1 VDLLW
6 LAGDSNGL
14 LSLSFARD
22 AFLVRASQ
30 ELDQA
35 NASMSEK
42 EFQLQGVGDPRLA
55 VHATSAHPAWL
66 WSTDGNKVLWANPVG
81 ALLFGAANGAMLA
94 RKTFGPADTHRRQ
107 VAQLAGRL
115 LPDGPIRLERLRGFG
130 AALGRLM
137 TCSCARLAFP
147 DGTHGILIA
156 ATETRGQPMPL
167 IERLQRL
174 VEDVETPIV
183 AFARDGL
190 FVGASNA
197 ARALPGFPNLAES
210 LVENLADAGLDAAR
224 SDALENGS
232 VELPIGAGRMVLQRV
247 GTGSDVGLVALIAP
261 GAEAALRPSRRA
273 TAAAAPAIE
282 TAGRPTPLQPAAT
295 AQPGEAPVPTATPA
309 PSVTSAANGRRDPLR
324 FTWQMDADGRFSFG
338 ADAFTRLIGPGVAA
352 GFGRPWQ
359 DIADAFG
366 LDPKG
371 RVLEAVATRET
382 WSGITIYWPVE
393 GGGRLP
399 VELTGLPVY
408 DADRNF
414 LGYRG
419 FGVCSVL
426 DSLAHLEQLRGL
438 APADDPSAPPIPPA
452 DTVRADLQHVTAAEP
467 PTECAVVAFAPPS
480 TRASIANDTSPN
492 TDLHEPVEMPEN
504 VVPFRPPG
512 DQKSP
517 TLTPGEN
524 NAFDELARQLSA
536 RLDHDNDS
544 GATSEPSQPEWLA
557 KPEPPPRGESGRD
570 RALLDLLP
578 SGVLIYRLDRLL
590 YANPAFL
597 ERIGYDS
604 LHSLEQAGGLETL
617 YVEPGVSSTSSTSE
631 TGTPVTI
638 SASHEFSEPTPS
650 TDGRLF
656 SISWDGE
663 AAHALMF
670 SSEQPIAPAESVP
683 SNGAPADAASA
694 QQASEPTAQAESPP
708 QAASQG
714 STQDSTHGSTQASAE
729 DLAAILDT
737 MAEGI
742 VMFDADGNIRACNR
756 RAEALFGYD
765 STEFA
770 RRNFAELFAPE
781 SQRVVGA
788 YLESVMGADVASLAD
803 HGCDVLARV
812 KRGSIIP
819 LTMTMGRPRP
829 DRPNFFAVFRDISQ
843 SGKSADAAQVPQ
855 ADDPTANAKDNI
867 KDNTKD
873 DMLARISR
881 EVGAPLNAILAFSEA
896 MIGERPGS
904 FGSERYLEY
913 ARDIHAS
920 GERVM
925 AVINDLLQLSR
936 IETGTLDLAFADQ
949 NLNEMV
955 ENCVSVMQPQAN
967 RERIIIRTSLAQA
980 LPPVLAD
987 GRALRQI
994 TMNLIGNSIH
1004 LANPA
1009 GQVIVSTALSD
1020 VGEVV
1025 LRVRDTGHGLN
1036 DNEIAAALE
1045 PIRHASSDQASN
1057 GSAVNLSLTKALV
1070 EANRARFHIKPGGR
1084 SGTLIEVVFS
1094 HAVARA

>member
-1 VDLLW
+1 
-6 LAGDSNGL
+6 
-14 LSLSFARD
+14 
-22 AFLVRASQ
+22 
-30 ELDQA
+30 
-35 NASMSEK
+35 MSHK
-42 EFQLQGVGDPRLA
+42 EFQLQGIGDPRLA
-55 VHATSAHPAWL
+55 VHATSAHAAWL
-66 WSTDGNKVLWANPVG
+66 WSTDGHKVLWANPVG
-81 ALLFGAANGAMLA
+81 ARLFGAANGAALA
-94 RKTFGPADTHRRQ
+94 RKTFGPTDIHRRQ

-147 DGTHGILIA
+147 DGNQGILIA
-156 ATETRGQPMPL
+156 AAETRGQPMPL

-174 VEDVETPIV
+174 VEDVEAPMV

-190 FVGASNA
+190 FVGASKA
-197 ARALPGFPNLAES
+197 ARGLAGFPSLAE
-210 LVENLADAGLDAAR
+210 AGLDAAR
-224 SDALENGS
+224 GSALENGR
-232 VELPIGAGRMVLQRV
+232 VELPIGTGRMVLQRV
-247 GTGSDVGLVALIAP
+247 GSGSDVGLVALIAP
-261 GAEAALRPSRRA
+261 AAETALRSGRRA
-273 TAAAAPAIE
+273 PSAAAPANDAAE
-282 TAGRPTPLQPAAT
+282 RPAPPQPAAT
-295 AQPGEAPVPTATPA
+295 GGTTARPSDAPVPTSTP
-309 PSVTSAANGRRDPLR
+309 AANGRRGPLR

-338 ADAFTRLIGPGVAA
+338 ADTFTRLIGPGVAA

-366 LDPKG
+366 LDPEG
-371 RVLEAVATRET
+371 RVREAIATRET

-426 DSLAHLEQLRGL
+426 DSLAHLEELRGL
-438 APADDPSAPPIPPA
+438 TPADDPSAPPIPSA
-452 DTVRADLQHVTAAEP
+452 DTVTADSQHVAAAEP

-480 TRASIANDTSPN
+480 TRASIANDTSPP

-512 DQKSP
+512 EQKSP
-517 TLTPGEN
+517 ALTPGEN

-536 RLDHDNDS
+536 RLDRDDGS
-544 GATSEPSQPEWLA
+544 GEPSQPEWLA
-557 KPEPPPRGESGRD
+557 QPEPPARGESGRD

-597 ERIGYDS
+597 QRIGYDS
-604 LHSLEQAGGLETL
+604 LHALEQAGGLETL
-617 YVEPGVSSTSSTSE
+617 YVEPGVSSTSSASE

-638 SASHEFSEPTPS
+638 SASHEAEAPAPS

-670 SSEQPIAPAESVP
+670 SSERPL
-683 SNGAPADAASA
+683 APADSTPDDSTPDESMPSGSAPADTAPTEQAA
-694 QQASEPTAQAESPP
+694 QPAQATESPP
-708 QAASQG
+708 QASG
-714 STQDSTHGSTQASAE
+714 RASAE

-742 VMFDADGNIRACNR
+742 VIFDAEGNLRACNR

-765 STEFA
+765 SAEFA
-770 RRNFAELFAPE
+770 QRNFADLFAPE
-781 SQRVVGA
+781 SQPVVGEYLGE
-788 YLESVMGADVASLAD
+788 YLERVNGTDVTSPSD
-803 HGCDVLARV
+803 HGRDVLARV
-812 KRGSIIP
+812 KRGSVIP
-819 LTMTMGRPRP
+819 LTMTIGRPRL
-829 DRPNFFAVFRDISQ
+829 DGPNFFALFRDISQ
-843 SGKSADAAQVPQ
+843 SGKSGEKGGGKSGGEAPRARE
-855 ADDPTANAKDNI
+855 ADDPPASANNPPASVN
-867 KDNTKD
+867 D

-881 EVGAPLNAILAFSEA
+881 EVGAPLNSIIAFSEA
-896 MIGERPGS
+896 MIGERSGA

-913 ARDIHAS
+913 ARDIRAS

-925 AVINDLLQLSR
+925 AVINDLMQLSR

-955 ENCVSVMQPQAN
+955 ENCVSVMQPEAN

-980 LPPVLAD
+980 LPPVHAD
-987 GRALRQI
+987 GHSLRQI
-994 TMNLIGNSIH
+994 TLNLIGNSIH

-1020 VGEVV
+1020 IGEVV

-1045 PIRHASSDQASN
+1045 PRRHSSSDQATDS
-1057 GSAVNLSLTKALV
+1057 SPVNLSLTKALV

-1084 SGTLIEVVFS
+1084 SGTLIEVVFP
-1094 HAVARA
+1094 HAARG